1 MTTVARPRRVL
12 LKTIGVKKF
21 SKKVKIALDKSLFSD
36 TIVFVDKCVPVQPGL
51 FAF

>member
-1 MTTVARPRRVL
+1 MTIL

-21 SKKVKIALDKSLFSD
+21 SKKVKIALDKSLFFD
-36 TIVFVDKCVPVQPGL
+36 TLIFVDKCVPVKPGR